1 MVHNI
6 PCTISFFWSVY
17 IYIYIYIIS
26 LAIEN
31 EPWMILKT
39 LFMNH
44 EPLVDA
50 EISDFRG
57 KVADSNSR
65 AARAAGSCRDVTTDR
80 QVSPGWR
87 TQMELGKAEDCVSHT
102 LFSLDYIYIYT
113 YCIYIYIYT
122 VYIYICY
129 CSNLFMVQDFADF
142 HLTLQQ
148 IFLWHSDR
156 GFGIS
161 QVIPN
166 LGWVVAQ
173 SFSFLLYM
181 EHHHNQQWVVVF
193 VDYQR
198 LTTFKRKMQCTYIY
212 IL

>member
-1 MVHNI
+1 MSHWW
-6 PCTISFFWSVY
+6 TLR
-17 IYIYIYIIS
+17 
-26 LAIEN
+26 LATSEGRWPTPIAGQ
-31 EPWMILKT
+31 PGQ
-39 LFMNH
+39 
-44 EPLVDA
+44 
-50 EISDFRG
+50 RG
-57 KVADSNSR
+57 PVVMSPPI
-65 AARAAGSCRDVTTDR
+65 ARYR
-80 QVSPGWR
+80 QVGEHKWSW
-87 TQMELGKAEDCVSHT
+87 GKQRIA
-102 LFSLDYIYIYT
+102 SLTPFLVLTIYIYT

-198 LTTFKRKMQCTYIY
+198 LTTFKGKMQCTYIY

>member
-1 MVHNI
+1 
-6 PCTISFFWSVY
+6 
-17 IYIYIYIIS
+17 
-26 LAIEN
+26 
-31 EPWMILKT
+31 
-39 LFMNH
+39 
-44 EPLVDA
+44 
-50 EISDFRG
+50 
-57 KVADSNSR
+57 
-65 AARAAGSCRDVTTDR
+65 
-80 QVSPGWR
+80 
-87 TQMELGKAEDCVSHT
+87 
-102 LFSLDYIYIYT
+102 
-113 YCIYIYIYT
+113 
-122 VYIYICY
+122 
-129 CSNLFMVQDFADF
+129 MVQDFADF

-198 LTTFKRKMQCTYIY
+198 LTTFKGKMQCTYIY
-212 IL
+212 IYCKLVDFELPCLIARGSFPFSYPSP